1 MGPKKRLKLDWT
13 RPIRTRPVVYLW
25 TSLFQSG
32 CQLPSFKNI
41 IGPIKNRFKLVATS
55 FLWKPLLDHVS
66 TLIFID
72 FHPWTIKNGQE
83 LVKIWQKSFLHKYF
97 VMIRM
102 TLITLLITCAIFFFG
117 TPGYYPRHINNTL
130 NYVYDVYFICST
142 PLTSYNNLQT
152 TDTIWR
158 VLAMSFHSG
167 HKMVKSWP
175 NLLKVRPNN
184 G

>member
-1 MGPKKRLKLDWT
+1 MVYSACRFSPWDQRKDWNWTGLDQLGLDQWSIYGLVFSVRL
-13 RPIRTRPVVYLW
+13 PGAQ
-25 TSLFQSG
+25 FQG
-32 CQLPSFKNI
+32 L
-41 IGPIKNRFKLVATS
+41 IKTRFKSVATG

-66 TLIFID
+66 TLTFID
-72 FHPWTIKNGQE
+72 FHPWIIKNGQE

-130 NYVYDVYFICST
+130 NHVYDVYFISST

-152 TDTIWR
+152 TDMIGW

-167 HKMVKSWP
+167 HKIVKS
-175 NLLKVRPNN
+175 
-184 G
+184 